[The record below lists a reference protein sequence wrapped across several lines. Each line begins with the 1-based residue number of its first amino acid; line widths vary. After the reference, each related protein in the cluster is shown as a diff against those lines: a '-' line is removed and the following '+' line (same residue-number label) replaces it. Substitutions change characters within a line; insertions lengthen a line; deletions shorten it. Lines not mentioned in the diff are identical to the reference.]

1 MCNEMKKRDLR
12 AYQTYL
18 NALRLE
24 HESSFID
31 ENQDAQ
37 LALNAEI
44 ETVEEHIEELK
55 RQIK

>member
-1 MCNEMKKRDLR
+1 MKKRDLR